1 MVETTTTTATTQVEF
16 VPAAAERVAW
26 WTSLTV
32 QQQSVIVADYSQ
44 SGLPISEYVDA
55 LSGFAS
61 YAEFVAA
68 AEIEEPVVESEPAAA
83 EPSADVAE
91 TTEPIAEATEPA
103 QAEPTVTE
111 QADAA
116 AAVREAELERLRGEA
131 KALLADA
138 GKAFRKGEAE
148 YRRWL
153 MEAGLLSHEDV
164 LRRLAQEHPRDNA
177 IKALVGELAESAS
190 FPVDAGYVNRL
201 IAVSQA
207 WRLLAKETGLV
218 GTAKKPGGA
227 DKVPYGTYANAW
239 CLLVQRVN
247 KDTPQE
253 AWALLPGLEEECK
266 SLFGEGIA
274 KARPRET
281 ATNKARGLVAKLA
294 AMQKAEADKAAAQA
308 VAEVEKA
315 KQERTDS
322 RAELDRLEAE
332 KKALEEQAKREQD
345 AEARKR
351 MTEQIVA
358 LREEER
364 KRREHD
370 ANLAREEEARKERER
385 KEREQR
391 EAAER
396 ERKAAD
402 KAAGKKGK
410 PGAGKTAEATSAS
423 EQPAADST
431 KPAADK
437 PQRERATSADNLLK
451 ARGDAA
457 MVSTAKDWAEMLA
470 ASLLEHPEPE
480 DVLEHLLTTLGNSGE
495 FSKPGVAACQA
506 AVLALRKAQEKHHA
520 TNGKP
525 AVNGTNGHTNGKPA
539 TEGNAKPELVGAA

>member
-266 SLFGEGIA
+266 SL
-274 KARPRET
+274 
-281 ATNKARGLVAKLA
+281 
-294 AMQKAEADKAAAQA
+294 
-308 VAEVEKA
+308 